1 MNADWETVTT
11 CSGCNTNNL
20 EIIWDFKKVP
30 LAGYFPIKGSENLKN
45 LIPMTLI
52 QCSNCML
59 VQINPNVSD
68 NLLFEDYRYIS
79 SVGMQRHFNEFADWF
94 VSSFAPMVN
103 CEILE
108 IGCNDGPL
116 LESLTQHGFNPI
128 GIDPASNIVK
138 LATAKS
144 LNVVNDFFSLESAK
158 KYSFESK
165 FDYVISC
172 NSFAHISKIGE
183 IAAAVSFVLKENGR
197 FIVEVQSFNELVKSL
212 AFDFVYHEHKFY
224 YTLNSIENLLENF
237 GLHLVDVELISSH
250 GGSYRLTFSNST
262 VIKSDRLNL
271 EIERES
277 ASNVLNVEDVR
288 LQVQKFMEN
297 IDYLGEELQTLK
309 DSGLKIIGFGA
320 SGRANMQLSYL
331 GEKASLIDYV
341 VDESRERIGRN
352 LAFSGVGIKDY
363 ADLKGDEYDVCVIL
377 AWNFA
382 DQIMGKM
389 QHPGKIFIIPFP
401 EFKLIRT

>member
-237 GLHLVDVELISSH
+237 GLHLVDAELISSH

-382 DQIMGKM
+382 DQIMEKM

-401 EFKLIRT
+401 EFKMIRT

>member
-237 GLHLVDVELISSH
+237 GLHLVDAELISSH

-297 IDYLGEELQTLK
+297 IDYLGEELKTLK

>member
-237 GLHLVDVELISSH
+237 GLHLVDAELISSH

>member
-1 MNADWETVTT
+1 MDTHWEELTR
-11 CSGCNTNNL
+11 CSACGATSL
-20 EIIWDFKKVP
+20 EIIWDFKNVP
-30 LAGYFPIKGSENLKN
+30 LAGYFPVRGTENFKN

-68 NLLFEDYRYIS
+68 HLLFEDYRYIS

-94 VSSFAPMVN
+94 VSSFAPIVN

-116 LESLTQHGFNPI
+116 LEALTKRGFNPL

-138 LATAKS
+138 LATAKG
-144 LNVVNDFFSLESAK
+144 LNVVNDFFSLESAEK
-158 KYSFESK
+158 HSFESK

-183 IAAAVSFVLKENGR
+183 IAAAVSFVLKENGT
-197 FIVEVQSFNELVKSL
+197 FIVEVQSFYELVKSL

-224 YTLNSIENLLENF
+224 YTLGSIENLLENF

-250 GGSYRLTFSNST
+250 GGSYRLTFSKST
-262 VIKSDRLNL
+262 LIKSDRLNS
-271 EIERES
+271 EIAKES
-277 ASNVLNVEDVR
+277 ESNVLNVEDVK
-288 LQVQKFMEN
+288 LKVQKFMEN
-297 IDYLGEELQTLK
+297 IDYLGKELQTFK
-309 DSGLKIIGFGA
+309 DSSCKIIGFGA
-320 SGRANMQLSYL
+320 SGRANMQLNYL
-331 GEKASLIDYV
+331 GKKAKLIDYV
-341 VDESRERIGRN
+341 IDESKERIGRN
-352 LAFSGVGIKDY
+352 LAFSGVPIKDY
-363 ADLKGDEYDVCVIL
+363 ADLKGNDYDVCVIL

-401 EFKLIRT
+401 EFRVIRT

>member
-144 LNVVNDFFSLESAK
+144 LNVVSDFFSLESAK

-237 GLHLVDVELISSH
+237 GLHLADVELISSH

-352 LAFSGVGIKDY
+352 LAFTGIAIRDY
-363 ADLKGDEYDVCVIL
+363 ADLKVDDYDVCVIL

-382 DQIMGKM
+382 NQIMVKM
-389 QHPGKIFIIPFP
+389 EHPGKIFIIPFP
-401 EFKLIRT
+401 EFKIIRT

>member
-138 LATAKS
+138 LAIAKS
-144 LNVVNDFFSLESAK
+144 LNVVNDFFSLESAE

-277 ASNVLNVEDVR
+277 ASNVLNVQDVR

-382 DQIMGKM
+382 DQIMEKM

-401 EFKLIRT
+401 EFKMIRT

>member
-224 YTLNSIENLLENF
+224 YTLNSIENLLKNF
-237 GLHLVDVELISSH
+237 GLHLVDVELIPSH

-341 VDESRERIGRN
+341 VDESRERIGRD

-382 DQIMGKM
+382 DQIMEKM

-401 EFKLIRT
+401 EFKVIRT

>member
-144 LNVVNDFFSLESAK
+144 LNVVSDFFSLESAK

-224 YTLNSIENLLENF
+224 YTLNSIKNLLENF

-277 ASNVLNVEDVR
+277 ESNVLNVEDVR

-352 LAFSGVGIKDY
+352 LAFTGIAIRDY
-363 ADLKGDEYDVCVIL
+363 ADLKVDDYDVCVIL

-382 DQIMGKM
+382 NQIMAKM
-389 QHPGKIFIIPFP
+389 EHPGKIFIIPFP
-401 EFKLIRT
+401 EFKIIRT

>member
-11 CSGCNTNNL
+11 CSGCNINNL

-183 IAAAVSFVLKENGR
+183 IAAAASFVLKENGR

-382 DQIMGKM
+382 DHIMEKM

-401 EFKLIRT
+401 EFKIIRT

>member
-144 LNVVNDFFSLESAK
+144 LNVVSDFFSLESAK

-224 YTLNSIENLLENF
+224 YTLNSIKNLLENF

>member
-144 LNVVNDFFSLESAK
+144 LNVVNDFFSLESAE

-237 GLHLVDVELISSH
+237 GLHLVDAELISSH

>member
-138 LATAKS
+138 LAIAKS
-144 LNVVNDFFSLESAK
+144 LNVVNDFFSLESAE

-382 DQIMGKM
+382 DQIMEKM

-401 EFKLIRT
+401 EFKVIRT

>member
-138 LATAKS
+138 LAIAKS
-144 LNVVNDFFSLESAK
+144 LNVVNDFFSLESAE

-382 DQIMGKM
+382 DQIMEKM

-401 EFKLIRT
+401 EFKMIRT

>member
-1 MNADWETVTT
+1 MSDWEQVSE
-11 CSGCNTNNL
+11 CAGCGSTGL
-20 EIIWDFKKVP
+20 EVIWDFKNVP
-30 LAGYFPIKGSENLKN
+30 LAGYFPVEGTENLKN
-45 LIPMTLI
+45 LIPMKLI

-79 SVGMQRHFNEFADWF
+79 SVGMQRHFNEFTDWF
-94 VSSFAPMVN
+94 VSSFAPVVN

-116 LESLTQHGFNPI
+116 LESLTKHGFNPI

-158 KYSFESK
+158 KYTFEAK

-183 IAAAVSFVLKENGR
+183 IAAAVSFVLKENGK
-197 FIVEVQSFNELVKSL
+197 FIVEVQSFYELVNSL

-237 GLHLVDVELISSH
+237 GLHLVDVELILSH
-250 GGSYRLTFSNST
+250 GGSYRLTFSNSK
-262 VIKSDRLNL
+262 VIKSNRLNL
-271 EIERES
+271 EIEKES
-277 ASNVLNVEDVR
+277 DSNILNVENVKSK
-288 LQVQKFMEN
+288 VQMFMEN
-297 IDYLGEELQTLK
+297 IDYLGKELQTFK
-309 DSGLKIIGFGA
+309 DLSYKIIGFGA
-320 SGRANMQLSYL
+320 SGRANMQLNYL
-331 GEKASLIDYV
+331 GKKAKLIDYV
-341 VDESRERIGRN
+341 IDESKERIGRN
-352 LAFSGVGIKDY
+352 LAFTGIKIKDY
-363 ADLKGDEYDVCVIL
+363 ADLQVEDYDVCVIL

-382 DQIMGKM
+382 NQIMAKM
-389 QHPGKIFIIPFP
+389 EHPGKIFIIPFP
-401 EFKLIRT
+401 EFKVIRT